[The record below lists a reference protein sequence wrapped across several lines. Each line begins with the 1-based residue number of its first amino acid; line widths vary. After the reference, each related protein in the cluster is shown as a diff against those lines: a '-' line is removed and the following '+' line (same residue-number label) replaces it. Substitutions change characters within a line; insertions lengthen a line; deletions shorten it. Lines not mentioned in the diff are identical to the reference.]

1 MLKVPAFQYFPQYR
15 VTAYQDDT
23 MWWKFYLIPDYV
35 SIRRDINGH
44 PVFLLIKY
52 AFNDQDRQENK
63 NLPRGGGFM
72 VFDVELS
79 VREADYPKIIAELQQ
94 SVNSQWQQLK
104 ALADAA
110 GNDVRGYSVN
120 SWHYLNGNF
129 QFSTLS
135 VNDLQLGLHPERPE
149 APPGDAPPKVII
161 SQPTWKAQPTWI

>member
-1 MLKVPAFQYFPQYR
+1 
-15 VTAYQDDT
+15 

-35 SIRRDINGH
+35 SIRQDINGH

-52 AFNDQDRQENK
+52 AFSDQDRQENK

-110 GNDVRGYSVN
+110 GNDVRGYSLN
-120 SWHYLNGNF
+120 SWHYLN
-129 QFSTLS
+129 
-135 VNDLQLGLHPERPE
+135 
-149 APPGDAPPKVII
+149 
-161 SQPTWKAQPTWI
+161 